1 MKVGF
6 VAIIGRP
13 NVGKSTL
20 LNRILDYKL
29 SITSAT
35 PQTTRDQIKGIYND
49 VESQIVFIDTP
60 GIHKPKQKFGETL
73 NSASL
78 RSLKDAEV
86 IMFLNPIDEKLG
98 PGDTF
103 IMDKINI
110 KKSTA
115 VITKI
120 DKSNQEDVSA
130 RAHQLKDLG
139 FKDVVAVSVE
149 ISESISKLMIFL
161 KEQMPEG
168 VPFFPTDDI
177 TDVSMRFIAKEIIRE
192 SAIENTREEV
202 PHSLAIEITEYLEEE
217 TMFKIHATIHVER
230 NSQQGILVGHKG
242 QMIKTIGTDARKK
255 LEAILDRKV
264 FLSLRV
270 KTNKNWTTNPQE
282 IIKMGY

>member
-6 VAIIGRP
+6 VSIIGRP

-49 VESQIVFIDTP
+49 PESQIVFIDTP
-60 GIHKPKQKFGETL
+60 GIHKPKQKFGESL

-78 RSLKDAEV
+78 RSIKDAEV
-86 IMFLNPIDEKLG
+86 VMFLNPIDEKLG
-98 PGDTF
+98 PGDQF
-103 IMDKINI
+103 IMDKIRVQ
-110 KKSTA
+110 KATA

-120 DKSNQEDVSA
+120 DVSDQEEVNA
-130 RAHQLKDLG
+130 RAMELKALG
-139 FKDVVAVSVE
+139 FKHVVAVSVN
-149 ISESISKLMIFL
+149 IMESIEKLVVFL
-161 KEQMPEG
+161 KGELPEG

-177 TDVSMRFIAKEIIRE
+177 TDVSMRFIAKEMIRE

-217 TMFKIHATIHVER
+217 DICRIHATIHVER
-230 NSQQGILVGHKG
+230 NSQQGILIGHRG
-242 QMIKTIGTDARKK
+242 SMIKTIGMDARKK
-255 LEAILDRKV
+255 LEAILGEKV
-264 FLSLRV
+264 YLQLRV
-270 KTNKNWTTNPQE
+270 RVNKN
-282 IIKMGY
+282 

>member
-6 VAIIGRP
+6 VSIIGRP

-49 VESQIVFIDTP
+49 PESQIVFIDTP
-60 GIHKPKQKFGETL
+60 GIHKPKQKFGESL

-78 RSLKDAEV
+78 RSIKDAEV
-86 IMFLNPIDEKLG
+86 VMFLNPIDEKLG
-98 PGDTF
+98 PGDQF
-103 IMDKINI
+103 IMDKIRVQ
-110 KKSTA
+110 KATA

-120 DKSNQEDVSA
+120 DVSDQEEVNA
-130 RAHQLKDLG
+130 RAMELKALG
-139 FKDVVAVSVE
+139 FKHVVAVSVN
-149 ISESISKLMIFL
+149 IMESIEKLVVFL
-161 KEQMPEG
+161 KGELPEG

-177 TDVSMRFIAKEIIRE
+177 TDVSMRFIAKEMIRE

-202 PHSLAIEITEYLEEE
+202 PHSLAIEITEYLEDEDICR
-217 TMFKIHATIHVER
+217 IHATIHVER
-230 NSQQGILVGHKG
+230 NSQQGILIGHRG
-242 QMIKTIGTDARKK
+242 SMIKTIGMDARKK
-255 LEAILDRKV
+255 LEAILGEKV
-264 FLSLRV
+264 YLQLRV
-270 KTNKNWTTNPQE
+270 RVNKNWTTNPQE